1 MRVERGKY
9 PQDWVASPGISD
21 SQILELIFL
30 SQTDELVKKHTSDL
44 ERFKNFEDVKTWATK
59 RAVYT
64 LKSNDSQLLG
74 LIWFSQEDIPQA
86 LFTENF
92 DRSSFTRTFAIRMYG
107 QARGGGYALKFM
119 ENCFRDFWEKSG
131 IEEGI
136 WLEVSNNNKPALK
149 LYRNFGFRKISVP
162 DENNKILM
170 ILR

>member
-1 MRVERGKY
+1 MKVERGNH
-9 PQDWVASPGISD
+9 PQGWVVSPGISD
-21 SQILELIFL
+21 SQILELISL

-44 ERFKNFEDVKTWATK
+44 ERFKNFEDIKAWSAK

-86 LFTENF
+86 LFTEDF
-92 DRSSFTRTFAIRMYG
+92 DRSGFTRTFAIRMYG

-131 IEEGI
+131 TEEGI
-136 WLEVSNNNKPALK
+136 WLEVSNDNYAALK
-149 LYRNFGFRKISVP
+149 LYRNFGFRQISIP
-162 DENNKILM
+162 GENSKILM